1 VKSLIGKT
9 FLAWDFLVGLLVP
22 SFTPGLLENS
32 NSSSLGNINILN
44 AAAKRALIG
53 NASFLLEPNFRQ
65 NTLLTLRAWG
75 AGQLD
80 YITAQSELEKTFA
93 KRGLLATK
101 ITPGSGIARTLMA
114 FGFFTASRLA
124 LASPIANLQ
133 TGLQPRVA
141 EVGIF
146 LRNRRKTAQAVIRD
160 IKSNRTGVQNTFSS
174 MTQKYF
180 DNYEKPPQLASG
192 NLARTCLVVG
202 PSQIDRLPNPA
213 DFDMIIIMVT
223 NSNDFSLLKERIKI
237 LNAAVIL
244 NGETAS
250 ASVSGILSSEWVEV
264 LKTARTIFC
273 PRNFV
278 GELARLT
285 GAPTFPRES
294 KLMHLWGNVG
304 GPNMLHITLGLL
316 IEMGMKAHVIGANLY
331 CAEQIYEQS
340 SSSRTEA
347 QRGNFYT
354 CLSQAHHD
362 TATNFIIAKKLMASG
377 YIKGDDSLTNILG
390 MALREYLAALD
401 KFVGSKRR

>member
-1 VKSLIGKT
+1 MHYLLGKI
-9 FLAWDFLVGLLVP
+9 FLAWDYLVGLFLP
-22 SFTPGLLENS
+22 SFTPGFLENS
-32 NSSSLGNINILN
+32 NSSGPGNIKILN
-44 AAAKRALIG
+44 AAAKKALIG

-65 NTLLTLRAWG
+65 NMLQTLRAWG

-80 YITAQSELEKTFA
+80 YTTAQSELEKTFA

-146 LRNRRKTAQAVIRD
+146 LRNRGKTAQAVIRD
-160 IKSNRTGVQNTFSS
+160 IKNNRTGVQDTFSS
-174 MTQKYF
+174 VTQKYF

-192 NLARTCLVVG
+192 NLDRTCLVVG

-223 NSNDFSLLKERIKI
+223 PSNDFSLLKERIKI
-237 LNAAVIL
+237 LNASVIL

-250 ASVSGILSSEWVEV
+250 AAVSGILSSEWVEV

-294 KLMHLWGNVG
+294 KLMQLWGNVG
-304 GPNMLHITLGLL
+304 APNMLHITLGLL

-331 CAEQIYEQS
+331 VAERIYEQS
-340 SSSRTEA
+340 SPSRTEK

-354 CLSQAHHD
+354 CLAQAGHNS
-362 TATNFIIAKKLMASG
+362 ATNFIIAKKLMASG
-377 YIKGDDSLTNILG
+377 YIKGDDTLTGILSLELS
-390 MALREYLAALD
+390 EYLAALD
-401 KFVGSKRR
+401 KCVGAKRQ